1 MLQNNPIIESLPA
14 QWRELLSAEF
24 GKEYFA
30 ELMEFVKGE
39 RSEHTVYPP
48 EAMVFSAFSACL
60 PSDVKVVIIGQD
72 PYHGEGQANGLAF
85 SVGYGIKLP
94 PSLRNILREVITD
107 VGESV
112 ITSGD
117 LTPWAEQGVLLINTS
132 LTVRRG
138 EAASHSGRGWERF
151 TDSVIEALARHRS
164 GVVYMLWG
172 SHAQRK
178 GAIID
183 KASNCVLESVHPSPL
198 SAYRGFFGSKHFSAA
213 NEYLE
218 SVGSKKINW

>member
-1 MLQNNPIIESLPA
+1 MSYSNPIIESLPA

-24 GKEYFA
+24 GKEYFS
-30 ELMEFVKGE
+30 ELMDFVKSE
-39 RSEHTVYPP
+39 RSERTIYPP
-48 EAMVFSAFSACL
+48 EGRVFSAFSACL

-85 SVGYGIKLP
+85 SVGYGMKLP
-94 PSLRNILREVITD
+94 PSLRNILREVIDD

-117 LTPWAEQGVLLINTS
+117 LTPWAEQGVLLINTV

-138 EAASHSGRGWERF
+138 EAASHAGHGWEHF

-183 KASNCVLESVHPSPL
+183 KECNCVLESVHPSPL

-218 SVGSKKINW
+218 GEGSEKINW